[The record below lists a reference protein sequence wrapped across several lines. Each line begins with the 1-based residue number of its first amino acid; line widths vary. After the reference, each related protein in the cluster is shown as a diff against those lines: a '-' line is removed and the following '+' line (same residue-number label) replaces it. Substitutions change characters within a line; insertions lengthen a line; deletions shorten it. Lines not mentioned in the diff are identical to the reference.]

1 MWRIPL
7 GFLYAESM
15 KVATILGLATLL
27 GAVACGES
35 KPPLVPDG
43 PEMNLPDAGDLPATS
58 ASAAPGA
65 APAPTK

>member
-1 MWRIPL
+1 
-7 GFLYAESM
+7 M
-15 KVATILGLATLL
+15 KVATILGLALL

-58 ASAAPGA
+58 ASAAPGT
-65 APAPTK
+65 APAPSK